1 MGAHKVFPAH
11 PLRVAAA
18 TGCAVVVSTELALHA
33 PNDWGVIVA
42 CSSTLIIFGL
52 AAIILRRHRSR
63 AQLPSAAGPLL
74 VAETEAFLS
83 GDYARYLR
91 SRRHG
96 VPGWAWLNSFA
107 HGQLP
112 SLLETQRSPHALTSV
127 SRSRGTDRAWLQA
140 QSILGRDLL
149 KIVQDDP
156 QRLVLVQQSTLVPLE
171 LRLMEREAT
180 GGLTAYEL
188 VQATRDALRP
198 SLGK

>member
-1 MGAHKVFPAH
+1 MGADKTFPAH
-11 PLRVAAA
+11 PRRIA
-18 TGCAVVVSTELALHA
+18 TA
-33 PNDWGVIVA
+33 
-42 CSSTLIIFGL
+42 L
-52 AAIILRRHRSR
+52 AAVLHLHRHRR
-63 AQLPSAAGPLL
+63 RSAASVLSADGSLL

-83 GDYARYLR
+83 GEYATYLR

-112 SLLETQRSPHALTSV
+112 NLLETQRPPHSLTSV
-127 SRSRGTDRAWLQA
+127 ARSRGEDRAWLQA

-171 LRLMEREAT
+171 LRLMKREAT
-180 GGLTAYEL
+180 DGLTAYEL
-188 VQATRDALRP
+188 VQATRAALRP
-198 SLGK
+198 PSGK

>member
-1 MGAHKVFPAH
+1 MGAHKAFPAH
-11 PLRVAAA
+11 PLRIA
-18 TGCAVVVSTELALHA
+18 GALTA
-33 PNDWGVIVA
+33 
-42 CSSTLIIFGL
+42 IF
-52 AAIILRRHRSR
+52 RRHRS
-63 AQLPSAAGPLL
+63 ADSVPSVDASLL

-83 GDYARYLR
+83 GEYATYLR

-112 SLLETQRSPHALTSV
+112 NLLETQRSPHALTSI
-127 SRSRGTDRAWLQA
+127 SRSKGDDRAWLQA

-171 LRLMEREAT
+171 LRLMKREAT
-180 GGLTAYEL
+180 EGLTAYEL
-188 VQATRDALRP
+188 VQVTRAALRP
-198 SLGK
+198 PAAR